1 MTGPTQA
8 ELDEQR
14 RKTYLINRD
23 DVLSIIK
30 QHFQEVHDSLKIRST
45 YDQTILGGCITCL
58 ESEIKKD
65 LKALKMEV
73 K

>member
-1 MTGPTQA
+1 MTEPTQA

-14 RKTYLINRD
+14 RKTYLINRE
-23 DVLSIIK
+23 LALEIIK
-30 QHFQEVHDSLKIRST
+30 QHFQDTHDSLKNRST
-45 YDQTILGGCITCL
+45 YDQTICGNLITCL

-65 LKALKMEV
+65 LKALKMEI